1 MSSRKLIFFSV
12 LALVAQALCP
22 LAAFN
27 GCGQSAA
34 ADEGN
39 ASLLLSGRMELIQLY
54 NFTEPVRQNTKEKSR
69 FYFNNIFLNLEGG
82 LGERAHFIAEFQPL
96 TSDLYLLGGFLTI
109 AEALEGI
116 GLEDAGQREKD
127 IANFIGNEI
136 RELDADS
143 EKTRFER
150 AQISF
155 YPSDH
160 FGLHLGRVRN
170 PFGFWDDYSLFRN
183 LSALKT
189 DPVTLGVALRRA
201 DLGAVAFGQWAGTS
215 YHLGL
220 LQGENAFRNKDSD
233 NFKDLVIKIERNWGP
248 LDLAGNLYLHNIGE
262 DSEPSSARG
271 LSYRYR
277 ASYNLTLLG
286 EFLSME
292 NEDIDIST
300 RGFYIQS
307 NYDLSDRLL
316 DGLRWNMFFEYY
328 DSTLLDI
335 DLEPDLNYRFAGT
348 YFYVSTG
355 FVHAYNRNINLGANL
370 TTGADEEGDHFY
382 KLGFK
387 IDAKF

>member
-1 MSSRKLIFFSV
+1 MSSRKLISCLA
-12 LALVAQALCP
+12 LALVAQILCP
-22 LAAFN
+22 TFHTDTQAA
-27 GCGQSAA
+27 SAEEA
-34 ADEGN
+34 ND
-39 ASLLLSGRMELIQLY
+39 SLLLSGRMELIQLY
-54 NFTEPVRQNTKEKSR
+54 NFTEPIRQDSKEKSR
-69 FYFNNIFLNLEGG
+69 FYFNNIFLNLEGS
-82 LGERAHFIAEFQPL
+82 LGERANFIAEFQPL

-116 GLEDAGQREKD
+116 GLEEATPRDKQ
-127 IANFIGNEI
+127 IADLIGKQI
-136 RELDADS
+136 RELDSDS

-155 YPSDH
+155 HPSDR

-189 DPVTLGVALRRA
+189 DPVTLGVALRRT
-201 DLGAVAFGQWAGTS
+201 DLGAVAFGQWAGTR
-215 YHLGL
+215 YHMGV

-233 NFKDLVIKIERNWGP
+233 NFKDAVFKLERSWGL
-248 LDLAGNLYLHNIGE
+248 LDLAANLYLHNIGE
-262 DSEPSSARG
+262 DSEPSTARG

-277 ASYNLTLLG
+277 ASYNWTLLG
-286 EFLSME
+286 EILSME

-300 RGFYIQS
+300 RGFYLQS

-328 DSTLLDI
+328 DSTLLNI
-335 DLEPDLNYRFAGT
+335 DLEPGLDYRFAGT
-348 YFYVSTG
+348 YFYMSTG
-355 FVHAYNRNINLGANL
+355 FVHAYNRNITLGTNL

>member
-1 MSSRKLIFFSV
+1 MFFSA
-12 LALVAQALCP
+12 LALLAQTLCP
-22 LAAFN
+22 LAAFHP
-27 GCGQSAA
+27 GGQSAA
-34 ADEGN
+34 ADEVSTG
-39 ASLLLSGRMELIQLY
+39 LLLSGRMELIQLY
-54 NFTEPVRQNTKEKSR
+54 NFTEPVRQGGKEKSR
-69 FYFNNIFLNLEGG
+69 FYFNNIFLNLEGQ

-116 GLEDAGQREKD
+116 GLEDAGQRERE
-127 IANFIGNEI
+127 ISEFIGKEI

-189 DPVTLGVALRRA
+189 DPVTLGVALRRT
-201 DLGAVAFGQWAGTS
+201 DLGAVAFGQWAGTG
-215 YHLGL
+215 YQIGV
-220 LQGENAFRNKDSD
+220 LQGENTFRNKDSN
-233 NFKDLVIKIERNWGP
+233 NFKDVVIQLEHSWGP
-248 LDLAGNLYLHNIGE
+248 LDLAGNFYLHNIGE

-271 LSYRYR
+271 ISYRYR

-286 EFLSME
+286 EILSME
-292 NEDIDIST
+292 NEDIDIAT
-300 RGFYIQS
+300 RGFYLQS

-328 DSTLLDI
+328 DSDLLDI
-335 DLEPDLNYRFAGT
+335 DLEPNIAYRFAGS
-348 YFYVSTG
+348 YFYISTG

-370 TTGADEEGDHFY
+370 TTGADEEGDNFY

>member
-1 MSSRKLIFFSV
+1 MSSRKFISISAFVL
-12 LALVAQALCP
+12 LALVLCP
-22 LAAFN
+22 HARGQAAV
-27 GCGQSAA
+27 
-34 ADEGN
+34 ADEN
-39 ASLLLSGRMELIQLY
+39 QTNLLLSGRMELIQLY
-54 NFTEPVRQNTKEKSR
+54 NFTEPVRQGSKEKSR
-69 FYFNNIFLNLEGG
+69 FYFNNIFLNLEGA
-82 LGERAHFIAEFQPL
+82 LGENANFIAEFQPL

-116 GLEDAGQREKD
+116 GLEEAGRHEREIGTF
-127 IANFIGNEI
+127 IAKAI
-136 RELDADS
+136 RELDSDS

-160 FGLHLGRVRN
+160 FGIHLGRVRN

-189 DPVTLGVALRRA
+189 DPVTLGVALRRT
-201 DLGAVAFGQWAGTS
+201 DLGVVAFGQLAGTN
-215 YHLGL
+215 YHIGV

-233 NFKDLVIKIERNWGP
+233 NFKDLVFKLERSWGP

-307 NYDLSDRLL
+307 NYDLSEQLL

-328 DSTLLDI
+328 DSDLLDI
-335 DLEPDLNYRFAGT
+335 DLEPDLSYRFAGT
-348 YFYVSTG
+348 YFYISTG
-355 FVHAYNRNINLGANL
+355 VVHAYNRNINIGTNL
-370 TTGADEEGDHFY
+370 TTGADEEGDNFY
-382 KLGFK
+382 KWGLK